1 MDNPLS
7 SSVKSESAESGKP
20 PDLAESLSSVEQLKI
35 LSRAC
40 GWITEASKPR
50 LSCWV
55 VALTSGDVKSAG

>member
-1 MDNPLS
+1 MAAQNKHREQLKKNIFSNVNMDNPLS

-40 GWITEASKPR
+40 G
-50 LSCWV
+50 
-55 VALTSGDVKSAG
+55 